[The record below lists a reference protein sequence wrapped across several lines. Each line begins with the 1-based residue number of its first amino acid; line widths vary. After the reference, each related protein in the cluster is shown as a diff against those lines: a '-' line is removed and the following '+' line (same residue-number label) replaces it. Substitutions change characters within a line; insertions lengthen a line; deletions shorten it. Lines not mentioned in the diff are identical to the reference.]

1 MKKRIIFLTL
11 IALLA
16 GCKDEL
22 SDVVNKNEPNETAL
36 TYEAGLAAFGKGG
49 VYMTGFGTFYASVD
63 DQLGPRTGK
72 NLGYVTMMIYG
83 LHESMGDVIYVP
95 WGNQSFRYANNPT
108 DFTLD
113 DGSIVHNPI
122 GVSQPYELRLRNDRA
137 YGAANTLLMEWT
149 PMYFLNNAMNVMLS
163 HIDDAAMTGDEETK
177 RATLK
182 AWAYWWKGYA
192 YARIGSMYIAGV
204 ISDVP
209 NQTNGDFVT
218 NREIVAEAM
227 KNFDKAIAELNKID
241 DTGPYADLLT
251 TMIPGYCQQGKGGIP
266 TPEAWIRNINTMKAR
281 TLLVNKRVAEM
292 TSADWSAL
300 ATLTDE
306 GIQQDDPVF
315 VLKTTEDFNRSIIDP
330 NFGSAAAYT
339 ATENGQTFFVSE
351 RLIQDFRAGDKRME
365 NNFDLMTSPRVNTRG
380 RGLGFGTRY
389 YLVDGGNEMPG
400 VITYAHTDQ
409 YGVDDTYIGGSF
421 EENELMKAEIL
432 IQSGNISAGTA
443 IIDNVR
449 RMQGAG
455 LSAIGSVDKTQ
466 ALEELRTERRI
477 ALLFRGLAFY
487 DMRRLGILDD
497 KSDGGGRSNAVV
509 LSNFTGSTTVNTHAF
524 INYNYMSYFD
534 VPKNELEFNAPRE
547 GSAPVVG
554 PN

>member
-11 IALLA
+11 ITLLA

-36 TYEAGLAAFGKGG
+36 SYEAGLAAFGKGG
-49 VYMTGFGTFYASVD
+49 VYMTAFGTFYASVD

-72 NLGYVTMMIYG
+72 NLGYVTMMVYG

-218 NREIVAEAM
+218 HQEIVAEAM
-227 KNFDKAIAELNKID
+227 KNFDNAIAELNKID

-292 TSADWSAL
+292 TSGDWSAL
-300 ATLTDE
+300 ATLTDN

-339 ATENGQTFFVSE
+339 ATESGQTFFVSE
-351 RLIQDFRAGDKRME
+351 RLIQDFRAGDKRMA

-389 YLVDGGNEMPG
+389 YMVDGGNEMPG
-400 VITYAHTDQ
+400 VITYAHTSQ

-421 EENELMKAEIL
+421 EENELMKAEVL
-432 IQSGNISAGTA
+432 IQTGNISGGTA

-449 RMQGAG
+449 SMQGAG
-455 LSAIGSVDKTQ
+455 LSAIGSVNKAQ

-534 VPKNELEFNAPRE
+534 VPKNELEFNAPKE